1 MTGKQ
6 IFGASINNSPTLC
19 GVAASEIADVR
30 GLAVKYDENGK
41 IAVAST
47 AGEVFIGIAI
57 PTAGDPDG
65 KVLAGGTV
73 DFQIKDCGIALAGA
87 DITAGSPLATD
98 GNGKMKVAEAG
109 NFIIGYAISN
119 AVAGDYV
126 HLQVAKGYRHA

>member
-1 MTGKQ
+1 MANKQ

-41 IAVAST
+41 IVVADT
-47 AGEVFIGIAI
+47 EGECFIGIAI

-87 DITAGSPLATD
+87 DIVAGAALTTGAD
-98 GNGKMKVAEAG
+98 GTLKEAESG
-109 NFIIGYAISN
+109 NFVIGYAVTS

-126 HLQVAKGYRHA
+126 HLQIAKGYYPT